1 MLEAQNVLRVT
12 GRDARWMARGANERN
27 MLNIAGGTQPK
38 EAVKYTAGMTGVNG
52 WGVGWEMWLSFLR
65 SSAGKA
71 YAASVGSRAGGG
83 AKLTNCLTFV

>member
-52 WGVGWEMWLSFLR
+52 WGVG
-65 SSAGKA
+65 
-71 YAASVGSRAGGG
+71 
-83 AKLTNCLTFV
+83 